1 MKAGAGGG
9 GAPAK
14 SGIGG
19 GVGRAGGAGMGG
31 GAGNSVPLGNGGGG
45 GVELLSSSDMLRPT
59 VSRLTLQ
66 LPLTYAL
73 VEFNTN
79 IVGAVLIHRFSP
91 LLEY

>member
-1 MKAGAGGG
+1 
-9 GAPAK
+9 
-14 SGIGG
+14 
-19 GVGRAGGAGMGG
+19 MGG

-45 GVELLSSSDMLRPT
+45 GVELLSPSDMLRPT
-59 VSRLTLQ
+59 VSCLTLQ

-79 IVGAVLIHRFSP
+79 IVGAGLIHRFSP

>member
-1 MKAGAGGG
+1 
-9 GAPAK
+9 
-14 SGIGG
+14 
-19 GVGRAGGAGMGG
+19 MGG

-45 GVELLSSSDMLRPT
+45 GVELLSSSDMLRLT

-79 IVGAVLIHRFSP
+79 IVGAGLIHRFSP